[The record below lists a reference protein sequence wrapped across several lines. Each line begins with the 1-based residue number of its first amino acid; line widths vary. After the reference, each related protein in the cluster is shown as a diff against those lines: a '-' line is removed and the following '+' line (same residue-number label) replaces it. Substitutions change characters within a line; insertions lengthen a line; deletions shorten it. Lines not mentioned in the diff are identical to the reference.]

1 MGIER
6 VPTHFC
12 SLIPMYFSHRS
23 RLHLAEVFF
32 KQDEYCHSPFPDAYN
47 LGLGVKHL
55 IISLRQR
62 KYVWDQTT
70 K

>member
-1 MGIER
+1 VGIEK
-6 VPTHFC
+6 VPTDFC

-47 LGLGVKHL
+47 LGL